1 MAVLLGTV
9 QFLVGHASS
18 KEVSPRGEWT
28 THHDEQHP
36 LIEQDCQKNPA
47 GSESSGVAGQWD
59 WPWEDWSVCRLYG
72 PSLVEGSSGQ
82 HIARVR
88 AWGKFG
94 GVEHPKAALYW
105 LWSAKRWT
113 RAGLGTQEREKMYN
127 TRESKV
133 GRVGRMGRKRGGTEE
148 MVDGGEPASA
158 ARAEDSSVHQPTGH
172 CRLTAEHYI
181 WITTFNRTFIK

>member
-1 MAVLLGTV
+1 MIDMEIHGCLLLGTV
-9 QFLVGHASS
+9 QFLVGHQPVLLARS
-18 KEVSPRGEWT
+18 
-28 THHDEQHP
+28 
-36 LIEQDCQKNPA
+36 PA

-148 MVDGGEPASA
+148 MVDGGGGW
-158 ARAEDSSVHQPTGH
+158 RVRG
-172 CRLTAEHYI
+172 
-181 WITTFNRTFIK
+181 